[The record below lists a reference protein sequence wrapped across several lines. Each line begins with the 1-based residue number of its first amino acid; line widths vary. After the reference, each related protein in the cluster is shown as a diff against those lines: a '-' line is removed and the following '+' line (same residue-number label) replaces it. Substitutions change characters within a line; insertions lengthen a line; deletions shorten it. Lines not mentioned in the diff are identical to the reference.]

1 MSTKQL
7 LLFPILIA
15 FVLIPAF
22 ADDENIIIQT
32 DKGQYHTGEELTVS
46 GFIQEKK
53 MPVIAMR
60 MYDPDG
66 VIISANSVEIDEV
79 NTFSRTIRL
88 DSPFFDKPGIY
99 LIKLDYAKTKA
110 DTTFE
115 VFNDQPKEEPEID
128 TKKIIPEVLTLDTDK
143 STYQDSDFITISGTV
158 SAITEPSVLVGIYD
172 PFGTP
177 TGFYFGDIDPDLRFS
192 VSFLAKS
199 GINFKTQGSYTI
211 KAHYGESKHEISF
224 VFNDITE
231 SHKNPSHDSVLGEK
245 PEIKIVSKTV
255 TPLSQN
261 SNPQITEI
269 KKPDEPKTKEKEP
282 EVQDNLTVKD
292 VELGK
297 MLNQMALNCDNSE
310 YVDSISY
317 YDGMGPA
324 LMRLCKYD
332 SAITFFDRSLE
343 ENPENIGVLTN
354 KGSALVRLG
363 QYNEAITYYDLAL
376 KVQPDYLPAI
386 NNKANALAELGNF
399 KEAILLYN
407 SILDHEPTYVVA
419 QNNLEKARE
428 KLLLFTKNQE
438 QESTDEDSMIKVS
451 EETHVTEN
459 KINHKEEKPASILE
473 QIGSVFSFLS
483 ANVFGFMK

>member
-1 MSTKQL
+1 
-7 LLFPILIA
+7 
-15 FVLIPAF
+15 
-22 ADDENIIIQT
+22 
-32 DKGQYHTGEELTVS
+32 
-46 GFIQEKK
+46 

-66 VIISANSVEIDEV
+66 VIISANSIEIDEA
-79 NTFSRTIRL
+79 NAFSRTIRL
-88 DSPFFDKPGIY
+88 DSSFFDKPGIY
-99 LIKLDYAKTKA
+99 LIKFDYQKTKA

-115 VFNDQPKEEPEID
+115 VFNDQSKEEPKIN
-128 TKKIIPEVLTLDTDK
+128 TKKIIPEVLALGTDK
-143 STYQDSDFITISGTV
+143 SKYQDGDFITISGTV
-158 SAITEPSVLVGIYD
+158 SVIVEPSVLVGIYD

-177 TGFYFGDIDPDLRFS
+177 TGFYFGDIGPDLKFS

-211 KAHYGESKHEISF
+211 KVHYGESKREISF
-224 VFNDITE
+224 GFNDITE
-231 SHKNPSHDSVLGEK
+231 SYESPSRNSVPEKK
-245 PEIKIVSKTV
+245 PETKLVSKTV
-255 TPLSQN
+255 VSSSQN
-261 SNPQITEI
+261 SNPQITET
-269 KKPDEPKTKEKEP
+269 KKPVEPKTQEKKP
-282 EVQDNLTVKD
+282 EARDNLTVKD

-376 KVQPDYLPAI
+376 KIQPDYLPAI
-386 NNKANALAELGNF
+386 NNKANALAEIGNF
-399 KEAILLYN
+399 REAISLYN
-407 SILDHEPTYVVA
+407 SVLDHEPTYVVT

-428 KLLLFTKNQE
+428 KLLLITKNQE
-438 QESTDEDSMIKVS
+438 QESTDNDSIIKVS
-451 EETHVTEN
+451 EEMPETVN
-459 KINHKEEKPASILE
+459 KIDHKEEKPLNILV
-473 QIGSVFSFLS
+473 QIGSMFSFLS
-483 ANVFGFMK
+483 TNVFGFMK

>member
-7 LLFPILIA
+7 LLFPILIVFA
-15 FVLIPAF
+15 LIPAF
-22 ADDENIIIQT
+22 ADDENLIIQT
-32 DKGQYHTGEELTVS
+32 DKGQYHTGDELTVS
-46 GFIQEKK
+46 GVVQEKK
-53 MPVIAMR
+53 MPVVAMR

-66 VIISANSVEIDEV
+66 TIISANNVEIDEF

-99 LIKLDYAKTKA
+99 LIKFDYGRIQA

-115 VFNDQPKEEPEID
+115 MLSGLPLEEPEID
-128 TKKIIPEVLTLDTDK
+128 TEKIIPEVLILNTDK
-143 STYQDSDFITISGTV
+143 STYKDGDFIAISGAV
-158 SAITEPSVLVGIYD
+158 SALAEPSVLVGIYD

-177 TGFYFGDIDPDLRFS
+177 TGFYFGDIGPDLRFS
-192 VSFLAKS
+192 VSFLAKD
-199 GINFKTQGSYTI
+199 GVNFKTQGLYTV
-211 KAHYGESKHEISF
+211 KAHYGESKREISF
-224 VFNDITE
+224 GFNDVTE
-231 SHKNPSHDSVLGEK
+231 SHEILPPDSTPEKK
-245 PEIKIVSKTV
+245 PETKSVSKTV
-255 TPLSQN
+255 ITSSQN
-261 SNPQITEI
+261 FNPQTTET
-269 KKPDEPKTKEKEP
+269 KKPDEPKTYEKEP
-282 EVQDNLTVKD
+282 VVQDNLTVKD

-297 MLNQMALNCDNSE
+297 MLNQMALNCYSSD

-376 KVQPDYLPAI
+376 KIQPDYLPAI

-399 KEAILLYN
+399 KEAISLYN
-407 SILDHEPTYVVA
+407 SVLDHEPTYVVA
-419 QNNLEKARE
+419 KINLEKARE
-428 KLLLFTKNQE
+428 RLLLTKNQE
-438 QESTDEDSMIKVS
+438 QMSTDQDSTIKVS
-451 EETHVTEN
+451 DETPKTEN
-459 KINHKEEKPASILE
+459 KINHKEEKPVSILE

-483 ANVFGFMK
+483 ANVFGLMK

>member
-1 MSTKQL
+1 MSAKQL

-15 FVLIPAF
+15 FAFIPVF
-22 ADDENIIIQT
+22 ADDENLKIQT
-32 DKGQYHTGEELTVS
+32 DKGQYHIGEELTVS

-66 VIISANSVEIDEV
+66 VIISANSVEIDKF
-79 NTFSRTIRL
+79 NTFSRTIHL
-88 DSPFFDKPGIY
+88 DSPFYDKPGIY
-99 LIKLDYAKTKA
+99 LIKFDYAKIKA
-110 DTTFE
+110 EITFE
-115 VFNDQPKEEPEID
+115 VFNDQVKEESKIG
-128 TKKIIPEVLTLDTDK
+128 TKKIIPEVLILSTNKL
-143 STYQDSDFITISGTV
+143 TYQDGDFITISGIV
-158 SAITEPSVLVGIYD
+158 SAIGEPSVLVGIYD

-192 VSFLAKS
+192 ISFLAKS
-199 GINFKTQGSYTI
+199 GINFKIQGPYMI
-211 KAHYGESKHEISF
+211 KAHYGESKREISF
-224 VFNDITE
+224 GFSDITE
-231 SHKNPSHDSVLGEK
+231 SHENPSHDSVTEKK
-245 PEIKIVSKTV
+245 PEIRSVSKTV
-255 TPLSQN
+255 IPPSQN
-261 SNPQITEI
+261 TNPQITEI
-269 KKPDEPKTKEKEP
+269 KKPEIIKIQEKEP

-292 VELGK
+292 IELGK

-324 LMRLCKYD
+324 LVRLCKYD

-343 ENPENIGVLTN
+343 EDPENIGVLTN

-363 QYNEAITYYDLAL
+363 QYSEAITYYDLAL
-376 KVQPDYLPAI
+376 KIEPDYLPAI
-386 NNKANALAELGNF
+386 NNKANALAELGDF

-407 SILDHEPTYVVA
+407 SVLDHEPTYIVA

-438 QESTDEDSMIKVS
+438 QESMNKDSVIKVS
-451 EETHVTEN
+451 KELPDTVHKV
-459 KINHKEEKPASILE
+459 NHKEEKSSNILE